1 MSSMELSE
9 WFNLFPTHV
18 LCFHIS
24 HSMKINT
31 SYITMQVKQT
41 QFLAY
46 KKILIYGLTMLIGTN
61 DTPLDDNLFWNIL
74 EIG

>member
-1 MSSMELSE
+1 
-9 WFNLFPTHV
+9 
-18 LCFHIS
+18 
-24 HSMKINT
+24 MKINT

>member
-1 MSSMELSE
+1 
-9 WFNLFPTHV
+9 
-18 LCFHIS
+18 
-24 HSMKINT
+24 
-31 SYITMQVKQT
+31 MQVKQT

-61 DTPLDDNLFWNIL
+61 DNLFWNIL